1 MNRYLPFFF
10 ILFFFHTSSFAQ
22 VPSVAIGTGKSCAGK
37 EVLLGV
43 TASDLLNI
51 GSITLYVQVDTNRL
65 TFLSLENVDP
75 RLSEYYFNF
84 IQAES
89 KVAFVWNNS
98 VSLNF
103 SQTKFFD
110 LRFLVKES
118 TVPVSFSSGCEIATS
133 SYKVL
138 SVNWVNGGILP
149 GSPVISS
156 QPKNVTVG
164 SERNSSMEVLSSD
177 AERYQWEVNQ
187 GGATWQLLQ
196 DDIHFS
202 GTTTALLLL
211 NKVPL
216 AMNKDKFRC
225 FLTSGDCTT
234 ISDIATLTVESS
246 SSIDEG
252 DNLNFQM
259 RVHPNP
265 FLEQAQI
272 EYTIPGEGKVHIRV
286 FTMLGKQLLDLRDS
300 FQTKGQYSIP
310 ISRNNLPKGIYL
322 CIMDFNDGLKI
333 RSIGEKIIRN

>member
-1 MNRYLPFFF
+1 MNRYL
-10 ILFFFHTSSFAQ
+10 LFFVVLFFLNTSSFAQ
-22 VPSVAIGTGKSCAGK
+22 TPSVAISTGKSCAGR
-37 EVLLGV
+37 EVLLSV
-43 TASDLLNI
+43 TATDLLNI
-51 GSITLYVQVDTNRL
+51 GSITLYVQIDTNRL

-75 RLSEYYFNF
+75 RMNEYYFNF
-84 IQAES
+84 IKGES
-89 KVAFVWNNS
+89 KVAFVWNNT

-118 TVPVSFSSGCEIATS
+118 TVSVSFASGCEIATS

-138 SVNWVNGGILP
+138 SVNWLNGGVLS

-164 SERNSSMEVLSSD
+164 SERNTSIEVLSSD

-187 GGATWQLLQ
+187 DGTTWQVLQ

-202 GTTTALLLL
+202 GTKSGLLLL
-211 NKVPL
+211 SNVPL
-216 AMNKDKFRC
+216 AMNKYKFRC
-225 FLTSGDCTT
+225 FLTTGDCTT
-234 ISDIATLTVESS
+234 ISDIAALTVESS

-265 FLEQAQI
+265 FSEHAQI
-272 EYTIPGEGKVHIRV
+272 DYSIPGEGKVHIRV
-286 FTMLGKQLLDLRDS
+286 YSLMGIQLLDIQNS
-300 FQTKGQYSIP
+300 FQTKGQYSVP
-310 ISRNNLPKGIYL
+310 ISRNNLPRGIYL
-322 CIMDFNDGLKI
+322 CKMDFNDGLKI
-333 RSIGEKIIRN
+333 RSIGEKIITN

>member
-1 MNRYLPFFF
+1 MNRYL
-10 ILFFFHTSSFAQ
+10 LFFSVLFFLNTSSFAQ
-22 VPSVAIGTGKSCAGK
+22 DPNVAIGSGKSCAGR

-43 TASDLLNI
+43 TASALLNI
-51 GSITLYVQVDTNRL
+51 GSITLYVQIDTNRL

-75 RLSEYYFNF
+75 RLNEYYFNF
-84 IQAES
+84 IKSES
-89 KVAFVWNNS
+89 KVAFVWNNT

-118 TVPVSFSSGCEIATS
+118 TAPVSFASGCEIATS

-138 SVNWVNGGILP
+138 SVNWLNGGVLP
-149 GSPVISS
+149 GNPVIAT

-164 SERNSSMEVLSSD
+164 SERNTSMEVLSSD

-187 GGATWQLLQ
+187 AGTAWQLLQ
-196 DDIHFS
+196 DDLHFS
-202 GTTTALLLL
+202 GTKTGLLLL

-216 AMNKDKFRC
+216 AMNKYKFRC
-225 FLTSGDCTT
+225 FLTTGDCTT
-234 ISDIATLTVESS
+234 ISDIATVNVESS

-259 RVHPNP
+259 RVYPNP
-265 FLEQAQI
+265 FSEQAQI
-272 EYTIPGEGKVHIRV
+272 DYTIPGEGRVHIRV

-310 ISRNNLPKGIYL
+310 ISRNNLPQGIYL
-322 CIMDFNDGLKI
+322 CKMDFNDGLKI
-333 RSIGEKIIRN
+333 RSTGEKIIRN